1 MSEVSVAV
9 RAKLIDDGKAASN
22 LSETFLLLQAGSE
35 QNQSEAARL
44 ERLINLLQD
53 YERKYNAR
61 QIQSREDDGQ
71 DDEDR
76 EVEPSVLIEAT
87 TMVNGEQ
94 QLQHLFED
102 LNLFRGSLNRDRLAL
117 LRATRQHGQLKPEAL
132 ARLLARDL
140 GGVHADIRQ
149 LAQLG
154 LIEENR
160 RGVRV
165 DYDELILSI
174 RVND

>member
-9 RAKLIDDGKAASN
+9 RAKVIEDGKAASN

-102 LNLFRGSLNRDRLAL
+102 LNLFRGSLNRDR
-117 LRATRQHGQLKPEAL
+117 
-132 ARLLARDL
+132 
-140 GGVHADIRQ
+140 
-149 LAQLG
+149 
-154 LIEENR
+154 
-160 RGVRV
+160 
-165 DYDELILSI
+165 
-174 RVND
+174 